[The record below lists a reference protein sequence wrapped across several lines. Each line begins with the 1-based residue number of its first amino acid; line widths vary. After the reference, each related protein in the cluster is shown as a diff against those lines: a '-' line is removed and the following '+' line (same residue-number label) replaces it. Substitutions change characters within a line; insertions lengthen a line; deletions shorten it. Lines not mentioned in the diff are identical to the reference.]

1 MFKKLIC
8 LPFAL
13 TLLGCTS
20 TPHVDKASCK
30 ETLLNYV
37 NLRDTGSQADYQA
50 LFSQDATFSIPAL
63 SLHLVGAETIA
74 ERQQQAIQKFKTMHM
89 MTSVDV
95 QAIQNDEA
103 RAESYFILYQ
113 QERDKVDAPKTVING
128 KYTDKLRVLEG
139 KCLIQDRQVDIIR
152 KENW

>member
-1 MFKKLIC
+1 MFKKLIS
-8 LPFAL
+8 LPFVL
-13 TLLGCTS
+13 TLLGCTA
-20 TPHVDKASCK
+20 TPHVEIASCK
-30 ETLLNYV
+30 ETLLSYV
-37 NLRDTGSQADYQA
+37 NLRDNGSRADYQA

-89 MTSVDV
+89 MTTVDV
-95 QAIQNDEA
+95 LPIQNEEA
-103 RAESYFILYQ
+103 HAESYFILYQ

-128 KYTDKLRVLEG
+128 KYTDKLRVFEG